1 MEKFKCKNLLDYTLT
16 YCKIDTILL
25 AEIFQSFRTKMHNF
39 SGLDPA
45 HYISLPAFGYDSM
58 LKITS
63 SQIELPQDIN
73 IVHFLENAKR
83 GGNCFIGTR
92 NLKETTNSEIVY
104 IDCNNLYG
112 GAQMCKL
119 PIGEYQWLTDRELKD
134 FDITKEDLDGNIGY
148 FVECDLRYPSSL
160 HKKHSNFPLAPEFLQ
175 VEEKDLSPY
184 QIHALQITQKSNTYK
199 DCKLMCTYFDRQNYV
214 LHGRNL
220 KLYIELG
227 LKLLKI
233 HRVLKFRQES
243 FIAPYIEETTR
254 QRQLASTK
262 FDIDLFKKLVNM
274 CLLQALA
281 YYLNM
286 SLHVQ

>member
-1 MEKFKCKNLLDYTLT
+1 MKKTTKIPKMKHFYSSLSEKTISKDDHKFATTVWKKFKCKNLLDYTLT

-199 DCKLMCTYFDRQNYV
+199 DCKLMCTYFDRQNLCFAWKKFETVY
-214 LHGRNL
+214 RAWTKITENSSCAQISTR
-220 KLYIELG
+220 KFYCSLY
-227 LKLLKI
+227 
-233 HRVLKFRQES
+233 
-243 FIAPYIEETTR
+243 
-254 QRQLASTK
+254 
-262 FDIDLFKKLVNM
+262 
-274 CLLQALA
+274 
-281 YYLNM
+281 
-286 SLHVQ
+286 